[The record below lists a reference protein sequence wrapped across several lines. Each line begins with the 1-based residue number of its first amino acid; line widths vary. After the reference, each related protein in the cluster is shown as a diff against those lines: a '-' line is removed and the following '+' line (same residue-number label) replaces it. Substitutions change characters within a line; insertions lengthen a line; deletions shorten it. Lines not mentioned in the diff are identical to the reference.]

1 MSGTLS
7 IAVAAYTLTALALT
21 FVAGLAW
28 WRSRRTRMALLGTGF
43 GWFAVGGIVASYG
56 IFRGFAV
63 VDLLTWQV
71 VLSALGLVTIYLAA
85 VKR

>member
-7 IAVAAYTLTALALT
+7 LAVAAYTLTALALT

-28 WRSRRTRMALLGTGF
+28 WRSRRARMALLATGF
-43 GWFAVGGIVASYG
+43 GLFALGGLVTSYG
-56 IFRGFAV
+56 IFRSLDI
-63 VDLLTWQV
+63 VDLLTWQMV
-71 VLSALGLVTIYLAA
+71 FSALGLVTIYLAA